1 MRLLLG
7 CMLMAVLLA
16 QATIVRAQGFECEG
30 RRSDPDHRRST
41 WYRLVESDHHNVFDV
56 MAAMKAD
63 TSLQRTATS
72 KEWRKAMKWI
82 AKRRAFADASGFVSS
97 LRPALADVLAVT
109 AQRQQKMA
117 DDVHAVDQWS
127 PIGPFAFDTTA
138 QMATGSA
145 GIGVVRS
152 HVVDPRDKNL
162 IIAGTISSGIWRSS
176 DGGSSWSN
184 VGLDLPIQTVS
195 RLAMSGMTVYAATD
209 AGLFV
214 SVDRGLTFRMIDLKG
229 NAGLTTAESIDHC
242 AVTPTDPRRVVI
254 ATLGRLFLST
264 NGGTTW
270 TSAGNLQGT
279 WWDLKWHAT
288 RNDIVYGV
296 VQRGAHITFV
306 RSSNAGIKF
315 DEVGLGYPQPQED
328 RTMARALIAVTPAS
342 PRYVS
347 VLIGGSRKDNISG
360 VYGFYVSNDEGS
372 TFTHRCCGDVDGPE
386 PANDSTNINL
396 FDYDPKDNGLGQITW
411 DMAFAIS
418 SRDTSLLLAAGV
430 FPYRSTNGG
439 RTWLSMPAM
448 HYDIQSASYL
458 GDTIWLTHDG
468 GVTRSDDR
476 GLTTKDRSF
485 GISAMEIWGF
495 DQSHDGRIMTLG
507 AYHLPIFIRDVTV
520 YDPKL
525 PINGWYAW
533 SGADAMGANV
543 NPLATEW
550 IYAKP
555 WTSVRGQRTKTKR
568 VAPRASD
575 LGIDLGYITLTNI
588 CVDPHHLYT
597 LVACDH
603 NKQRIVISRDNAG
616 TWTTL
621 KQFSNWVYRVRM
633 YPEDG
638 QHLLALADQQLW
650 RSTDQGETWSDITPP
665 TAISKNQ
672 GMQDMAFISND
683 PLHLVVVFGGNQ
695 ALAKA
700 AESTDGG
707 RTWSDISTGLPSF
720 AIKTVVSRRS
730 TADELYC
737 GTSFGVYRRMG
748 TGDWTLFGSGLPIT
762 DVNFLHLDEPNGII
776 RAATLRGLWQIALP
790 NRYRPRALV
799 SRDRD
804 TVTCVR
810 TPVRFGCRSAALET
824 MEFSRTWIFEGGQP
838 SNSSSSIVD
847 VRYAVPGSYD
857 VTLIVSNEH
866 GADTSVILDAIVVL
880 PSECEGVDGYAGRA
894 ADLTDPDDHITL
906 ARLTGTPSSFSFTA
920 WVKPVG
926 LQPSFSAILCTDAD
940 QGAEQEIGMQF
951 VNEKNEIGYLW
962 KNGRWWWNSG
972 LVVEPDEWSH
982 VALTVDTAGATV
994 YVNGIGRTDP
1004 IKLTPQNLALLV
1016 MKLGTYHNWSSRNF
1030 NGYIDEVCFYDRKL
1044 SEDEVRLGMH
1054 CTKKVGEGGLLAYY
1068 QFNETHAGQIFDKI
1082 AGRDGSYEA
1091 GATSAPSQALV
1102 GRAES
1107 DIEVMRTDVR
1117 RIRFDE
1123 LGDEIEL
1130 SNTIDDG
1137 KVLLT
1142 RMLVGPDSLPTS
1154 AQFIPNR
1161 SWIIDV
1167 FPGDGRVNE
1176 VEAIRLDVR
1185 PLIDSV
1191 EVGGR
1196 QYMTY
1201 TRAGWSTGATW
1212 TPSLTS
1218 AASRLENGSTTLVTE
1233 LRRGVSAPHQ
1243 WAVAYTGGPLS
1254 VAEIDAAATI
1264 GLMPQPGT
1272 DFVRVTT
1279 STPQR
1284 SIVIFNALG
1293 AVVLTLDVAH
1303 TTVSTVDVR
1312 GLPSGLYLM
1321 DVDGQRAPL
1330 RILR

>member
-1 MRLLLG
+1 MRFLSCGLLL
-7 CMLMAVLLA
+7 AVLVTQGTLA
-16 QATIVRAQGFECEG
+16 RAQNFEDEG
-30 RRSDPDHRRST
+30 RRSDPIHRTSE
-41 WYRLVESDHHNVFDV
+41 WYRLVERDHRNVFDV

-63 TSLQRTATS
+63 TSLPRTASS

-82 AKRRAFADASGFVSS
+82 AERRAFADAEGFVSS
-97 LRPALADVLAVT
+97 LRPAVA
-109 AQRQQKMA
+109 
-117 DDVHAVDQWS
+117 DVHAAIAKHTQKVDERVHAAEQWT

-145 GIGVVRS
+145 GVGVVRS

-162 IIAGTISSGIWRSS
+162 IIVGTISSGIWRSS
-176 DGGSSWSN
+176 DAGSTWTN
-184 VGLDLPIQTVS
+184 VALDQPIQTVW
-195 RLAMSGMTVYAATD
+195 RLAMSGMTIYAATD

-214 SVDRGLTFRMIDLKG
+214 SVDKGLTFRMIDLKG
-229 NAGLTTAESIDHC
+229 NAGLATAESIDHC
-242 AVTPTDPRRVVI
+242 AVAPTDPRRVAIV
-254 ATLGRLFLST
+254 TLGRIYLST

-270 TSAGNLQGT
+270 ASAGNLQGT

-288 RNDIVYGV
+288 RNDIVYGL

-306 RSSNAGIKF
+306 RSTNAGVKF
-315 DEVGLGYPQPQED
+315 DEVGVGYPQPQDD
-328 RTMARALIAVTPAS
+328 RTMARALLAVTPAS

-347 VLIGGSRKDNISG
+347 VLIGGGRKDNISG
-360 VYGFYVSNDEGS
+360 VYGLYVSNDEGS
-372 TFTHRCCGDVDGPE
+372 TFTHRCCGEVDGPE

-411 DMAFAIS
+411 DMAFAVS

-439 RTWLSMPAM
+439 RTWLSMPSM
-448 HYDIQSASYL
+448 HYDIQSASYH

-468 GVTRSDDR
+468 GVTRSDDK
-476 GLTTKDRSF
+476 GLTIKERSF

-507 AYHLPIFIRDVTV
+507 AYHLPIFLRDVAV

-525 PINGWYAW
+525 PVNGWYAW
-533 SGADAMGANV
+533 SGADAMGANI
-543 NPLATEW
+543 NPVATDW

-575 LGIDLGYITLTNI
+575 LGIDLGYITLTNL

-603 NKQRIVISRDNAG
+603 DKQRIVISRDNAG
-616 TWTTL
+616 TWSTL

-638 QHLLALADQQLW
+638 QHLLALADQRLW

-665 TAISKNQ
+665 IAISKNQ
-672 GMQDMAFISND
+672 GMQDMAFIGND
-683 PLHLVVVFGGNQ
+683 PQHLVVAFGGNQ
-695 ALAKA
+695 SLAKV

-707 RTWSDISTGLPSF
+707 RTWTDVSSGLPSF
-720 AIKTVVSRRS
+720 AIKTMVSRRGTS
-730 TADELYC
+730 TELYC
-737 GTSFGVYRRMG
+737 GTSFGVYRRTG
-748 TGDWTLFGSGLPIT
+748 TEDWAAYGSALPIS
-762 DVNFLHLDEPNGII
+762 DVNFLHIDEPNGIM
-776 RAATLRGLWQIALP
+776 RAATLRGLWQIALTDR
-790 NRYRPRALV
+790 NRPRALI

-810 TPVRFGCRSAALET
+810 TPVRFGCRSSALET
-824 MEFSRTWIFEGGQP
+824 MSFSRNWIFDGGQP
-838 SNSSSSIVD
+838 ANSSSNVVD
-847 VRYAVPGSYD
+847 VRYAAPGSYD

-866 GADTSVILDAIVVL
+866 GADTSIIRDAVVVL
-880 PSECEGVDGYAGRA
+880 PSECEGVDGVAGKA

-906 ARLTGTPSSFSFTA
+906 ARLTGTPTSFSFTA

-926 LQPSFSAILCTDAD
+926 LQPAFSTILCTDAD
-940 QGAEQEIGMQF
+940 LGAEQEIGMQF
-951 VNEKNEIGYLW
+951 VNDKNEIGYLW

-972 LVVEPDEWSH
+972 LVVKPGEWSH
-982 VALTVDTAGATV
+982 VAMTIDTLGATV

-1030 NGYIDEVCFYDRKL
+1030 SGYIDEVCFYDRKL
-1044 SEDEVRLGMH
+1044 SEEEVRLGMH
-1054 CTKKVGEGGLLAYY
+1054 CTKKIGDTGLLAYY
-1068 QFNETHAGQIFDKI
+1068 QFNETHEGMIFDKV

-1107 DIEVMRTDVR
+1107 ELVAMRTDVR

-1142 RMLVGPDSLPTS
+1142 RMLIGPDSLPPT

-1161 SWIIDV
+1161 SWILDV
-1167 FPGDGRVNE
+1167 FPVDGRVHE
-1176 VEAIRLDVR
+1176 VASIRLDVR
-1185 PLIDSV
+1185 SLIDSA

-1196 QYMTY
+1196 QYTTY
-1201 TRAGWSTGATW
+1201 TRAGWNTGAGW
-1212 TPSLTS
+1212 TTSLTDG
-1218 AASRLENGSTTLVTE
+1218 ASSLENNATALVTD

-1254 VAEIDAAATI
+1254 VDQNNDTSSIR
-1264 GLMPQPGT
+1264 LVPQPST
-1272 DFVRVTT
+1272 DVVHVTT
-1279 STPQR
+1279 STPHS
-1284 SIVIFNALG
+1284 SIMIVDALG
-1293 AVVLTLDVAH
+1293 AVVMQRTMAE
-1303 TTVSTVDVR
+1303 TTSTAVDVR
-1312 GLPSGLYLM
+1312 GLPSGLYLIE
-1321 DVDGQRAPL
+1321 VSGQRMPL